1 MLNAPHCL
9 PLYGFRIYHLL
20 KGMKLQAFP
29 SRSPSSR
36 FVTMAFCFSN
46 SWQVPNFISF
56 RHNFL
61 PLCFSPPV
69 SVLPLLCSPFPLS
82 LPLFFLLLPTQ
93 ELGWPAISQSMASSD
108 SLILTLG
115 LKTDFVNLFDPWGKS
130 DGAGESN
137 SSPHPSPLT
146 APKYLSWPFQ
156 VFFSFLSVLQAL
168 FCWSL
173 SWVLGGRKVVK
184 CSLTLLIYKMSTV

>member
-1 MLNAPHCL
+1 MHLTTCHCTASGFVITSWKVWNSRLSL
-9 PLYGFRIYHLL
+9 PVVHLPDLWLWLFVFPIHDKFWPLHLL
-20 KGMKLQAFP
+20 GAAF
-29 SRSPSSR
+29 S
-36 FVTMAFCFSN
+36 
-46 SWQVPNFISF
+46 
-56 RHNFL
+56 
-61 PLCFSPPV
+61 LCPHLL

-173 SWVLGGRKVVK
+173 SWVLGGQKVVK